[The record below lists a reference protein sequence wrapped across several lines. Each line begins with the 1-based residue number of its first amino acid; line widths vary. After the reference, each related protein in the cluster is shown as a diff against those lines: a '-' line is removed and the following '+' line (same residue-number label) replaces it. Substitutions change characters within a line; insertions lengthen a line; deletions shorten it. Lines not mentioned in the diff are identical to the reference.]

1 MRGVGVH
8 PRAVCSFQPQQLKMD
23 GLCDTVQFFHGLS
36 GLEAA
41 CDSGVL
47 APGSLVLFNGA
58 SLLLDVKD
66 GVQDLAD
73 ERVAK
78 LLSTGVDVGWGGVG
92 GVGLCCFSIEGGGGR
107 RAGAPS
113 HRQYNASPTPTTTVC
128 PCCSQRAAHRPL
140 GGAATAR

>member
-78 LLSTGVDVGWGGVG
+78 LLSTGVDVGVGGGGGVF
-92 GVGLCCFSIEGGGGR
+92 VVFQLRGGGR

-113 HRQYNASPTPTTTVC
+113 HRQHNAFPTPTTTVRS
-128 PCCSQRAAHRPL
+128 CCSQRAAHRPL